1 MFNAADRK
9 DVRAAE
15 KQAVR
20 ADRERQVTIRSVMDT
35 KSGRLWFF
43 DLLTSC
49 HIFDSSFAME
59 AIAMAFKEGERN
71 IGLQILR
78 DLMRACPDMYVLMM
92 REANERDTLS
102 ERRSDTNGNGGD
114 QGPDPDSGD
123 DGDGGEAVLTQ

>member
-1 MFNAADRK
+1 
-9 DVRAAE
+9 
-15 KQAVR
+15 
-20 ADRERQVTIRSVMDT
+20 
-35 KSGRLWFF
+35 
-43 DLLTSC
+43 
-49 HIFDSSFAME
+49 ME
-59 AIAMAFKEGERN
+59 TIAMAFKEGERN